1 MKKVRNKKKTWV
13 KNKTKINRYLVKGD
27 VKGFEGVFDRF

>member
-1 MKKVRNKKKTWV
+1 MKKVR
-13 KNKTKINRYLVKGD
+13 NKTKINRYLVKGD